1 MYRDDKINL
10 SGSTSIEIL
19 FVDAWTPDQWEEA
32 KALPHGHVVVILPPQ
47 LPFQILSLT
56 FLLSLRFSR
65 AAARTAQVRFRGDLD
80 VESFQGPLC
89 RTRVS
94 FRDSLQSK
102 KSLEDFRSSYMQLL
116 A

>member
-1 MYRDDKINL
+1 MYRDDKVNL
-10 SGSTSIEIL
+10 NDLEIL
-19 FVDAWTPDQWEEA
+19 FVDAWTPDQWKEA
-32 KALPHGHVVVILPPQ
+32 KALAHGHVAVIRPPQ
-47 LPFQILSLT
+47 LKFQILSDILS
-56 FLLSLRFSR
+56 FLLRFSR

-80 VESFQGPLC
+80 VESFQRPLC